1 MALDMPLNL
10 LLLFGGFGALYFG
23 AEWLVRGAAR
33 IASAMGTSP
42 VVIGLTLVSL
52 GTSAPELVVGIT
64 ASLTGESGLLV
75 GNVLGSNLANLG
87 LILGATALIRP
98 LGVAERVINRDVPIM
113 IVVTIFVFPLVLDGD
128 ISRGDG
134 LILLTLLVIYV
145 AFTFLTADEQIA
157 DLQQEVGN
165 LAEDEGREEAGA
177 RRRTAHN
184 LLLVLAGAAGLGLG
198 GRAIVDSAIFLA
210 DSFGASPAVVGL
222 TVVAIGTSLPEL
234 VTSLVAAVRKETDIA
249 VGNVVGSNIFNL
261 AGVMGASALV
271 GGYPVGDAIM
281 GVQMPAVLI
290 LSILTWPVVATART
304 VRCWEGLLLLVGYF
318 VLMGWS
324 TLA

>member
-1 MALDMPLNL
+1 M
-10 LLLFGGFGALYFG
+10 
-23 AEWLVRGAAR
+23 
-33 IASAMGTSP
+33 
-42 VVIGLTLVSL
+42 
-52 GTSAPELVVGIT
+52 
-64 ASLTGESGLLV
+64 
-75 GNVLGSNLANLG
+75 
-87 LILGATALIRP
+87 
-98 LGVAERVINRDVPIM
+98 
-113 IVVTIFVFPLVLDGD
+113 
-128 ISRGDG
+128 
-134 LILLTLLVIYV
+134 
-145 AFTFLTADEQIA
+145 
-157 DLQQEVGN
+157 
-165 LAEDEGREEAGA
+165 
-177 RRRTAHN
+177 
-184 LLLVLAGAAGLGLG
+184 
-198 GRAIVDSAIFLA
+198 DSAIFLA

-222 TVVAIGTSLPEL
+222 TVVAIVTSLPEL

-304 VRCWEGLLLLVGYF
+304 VRRWEGLLLLVGYF